1 MAKAVSPAITQALGQ
16 LRNAVAALE
25 GVVAR
30 RAQDDRSV
38 ETLKKELAVMQDD
51 RAQIALDLDDA
62 MAKAARLDAVTGE
75 LGRRVDRATTMVR
88 EVLGDLGSRE

>member
-25 GVVAR
+25 AVVSR

-38 ETLKKELAVMQDD
+38 ETLKRELAVMQDD
-51 RAQIALDLDDA
+51 RAQIALDLDSA
-62 MAKAARLDAVTGE
+62 MAKAARLDAITGE
-75 LGRRVDRATTMVR
+75 LGRRVDRATTLVR
-88 EVLGDLGSRE
+88 EVMGDLGQRE

>member
-30 RAQDDRSV
+30 RAQDDRSI
-38 ETLKKELAVMQDD
+38 ETLKRELAVMQDD
-51 RAQIALDLDDA
+51 RAQIALDLDGA
-62 MAKAARLDAVTGE
+62 LAKAARLDAITGE
-75 LGRRVDRATTMVR
+75 LGRRVDRATTLVR
-88 EVLGDLGSRE
+88 EVMGDLGQRE

>member
-16 LRNAVAALE
+16 LRTAVAALE

-30 RAQDDRSV
+30 RSQDDRSV

-51 RAQIALDLDDA
+51 RAQIAFELDAAL
-62 MAKAARLDAVTGE
+62 AKAARLDAVTGE
-75 LGRRVDRATTMVR
+75 LGRRVDRATGLVR
-88 EVLGDLGSRE
+88 EVLGDLGPKE

>member
-38 ETLKKELAVMQDD
+38 ETLKKELAVMKDD
-51 RAQIALDLDDA
+51 RAQIALDLDAA

-75 LGRRVDRATTMVR
+75 LGRRVDRATSLVR
-88 EVLGDLGSRE
+88 EVLGDLGQRE

>member
-16 LRNAVAALE
+16 LRTAVAALE

-30 RAQDDRSV
+30 RSQDDRSV

-51 RAQIALDLDDA
+51 RAQIALELDA
-62 MAKAARLDAVTGE
+62 ALAKAARLDAVTGE
-75 LGRRVDRATTMVR
+75 LGRRVDRATGLVR
-88 EVLGDLGSRE
+88 EVLGDLGPKE

>member
-30 RAQDDRSV
+30 RAQDDRSA

-51 RAQIALDLDDA
+51 RAQIALDLDAA

-75 LGRRVDRATTMVR
+75 LGRRVDRATSLVR
-88 EVLGDLGSRE
+88 EVLGDLGQRE

>member
-16 LRNAVAALE
+16 LRNAVTALE
-25 GVVAR
+25 GAVAR

-51 RAQIALDLDDA
+51 RAQIALDLDGA
-62 MAKAARLDAVTGE
+62 LAKAARLDAITGE
-75 LGRRVDRATTMVR
+75 LGRRVDRATTLVR
-88 EVLGDLGSRE
+88 EVMGDLGQRE

>member
-16 LRNAVAALE
+16 LRNAVTALE
-25 GVVAR
+25 GAVAR

-51 RAQIALDLDDA
+51 RAQIALDLDA
-62 MAKAARLDAVTGE
+62 ALAKSVRLDTINGE
-75 LGRRVDRATTMVR
+75 LGRRVDRATTLVR
-88 EVLGDLGSRE
+88 EVLGDLGQRE

>member
-38 ETLKKELAVMQDD
+38 ETLKQELAVMQND
-51 RAQIALDLDDA
+51 RAQLALDLDAA

-88 EVLGDLGSRE
+88 EVLGDLGQRE